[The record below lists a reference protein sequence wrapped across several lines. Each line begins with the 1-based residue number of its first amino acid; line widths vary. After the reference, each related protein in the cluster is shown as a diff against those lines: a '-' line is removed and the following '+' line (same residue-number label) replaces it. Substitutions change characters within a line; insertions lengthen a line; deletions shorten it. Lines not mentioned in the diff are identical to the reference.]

1 MQYPQARL
9 EIIVKLENPLPLRLP
24 KDTSDAAMVGRMRL
38 LLSTSCLLTLLIDP
52 EAMGKQDMFSRL
64 AFLAYTLQSLL
75 LYVMAHKSALA
86 RSKTVCWLDVAWFA
100 LIVYVTGGGSSF
112 YYLFFF
118 FAILTASFS
127 YGFEEGARFTL
138 ASSALFAVTSLF
150 AQNEVELSRV
160 LLRATFLLALGY
172 MIAHWGGMAMAQRA
186 RLALL
191 HKVSQLS
198 NPRFGMDRTTSS
210 VLEHTRQF
218 YRASSTI
225 LLMRDNNS
233 DHWSLRAASQANADR
248 TIQAN
253 NLNDAAAAP
262 LLAFGPE
269 QIVLLTRP
277 LLWLRRRLRLRG
289 YDTER
294 QRWVML
300 PDAAGVT
307 IAELLDARSLI
318 SVPLPLRRGAGR
330 LYVVSQRQD
339 FNRSD
344 ALFLVQIAAQAFP
357 VIENIELLDRMASE
371 AVLRERERIAR
382 DLHDTTIQPYIGLR
396 HGLSAIRMK
405 ASNSNPLNQ
414 DLDNLLNMTTQVVH
428 DLRHYAKRLRNEPE
442 LREPELLIAL
452 RRQASQVRQ
461 FYDVHISVDT
471 VGELDVSDRLSAE
484 VFQIVNEGMSNIC
497 KHTTARHG
505 FIELACKAGQLTV
518 RIENECL
525 GPPVLDFTPNSIA
538 ERAAAL
544 GGVARVQRGQHN
556 NTAVQIVIPV

>member
-1 MQYPQARL
+1 M
-9 EIIVKLENPLPLRLP
+9 KLETPLPLRLP

-52 EAMGKQDMFSRL
+52 EAMGKQDVFSRL

-75 LYVMAHKSALA
+75 LYVLAHKSALA
-86 RSKTVCWLDVAWFA
+86 RSKIVCWLDVGWFA

-138 ASSALFAVTSLF
+138 ASSALYAVTSLF
-150 AQNEVELSRV
+150 AQNEIELSRV

-172 MIAHWGGMAMAQRA
+172 MIAHWGGMAMAQRS
-186 RLALL
+186 RLGLL

-225 LLMRDNNS
+225 LLMRDNHAE
-233 DHWSLRAASQANADR
+233 HWSLRAASQANADR

-269 QIVLLTRP
+269 QVVLLTRP
-277 LLWLRRRLRLRG
+277 LLPWLRRRPRLRG

-294 QRWVML
+294 QRWIAL
-300 PDAAGVT
+300 PPAAGVT
-307 IAELLDARSLI
+307 ISELLDARSLI

-330 LYVVSQRQD
+330 LFVVSQRQD

-396 HGLSAIRMK
+396 HGLSAIRLK
-405 ASNSNPLNQ
+405 ASNNNPLNQ
-414 DLDNLLNMTTQVVH
+414 DLDNLLNMTSQVVH
-428 DLRHYAKRLRNEPE
+428 DLRHYAKRLRNDGPE

-452 RRQASQVRQ
+452 RRQAAQVRQ

-525 GPPVLDFTPNSIA
+525 GAPVLDFTPNSIA